1 MIKATVSVLAVGFGI
16 GWAVNALSID
26 DDLQAK
32 LDAECF
38 AKYGEDTKGQNQF
51 SSTLL
56 CTMTDEY
63 KEKQKLI
70 ADAEYAKE
78 QERKA
83 EEKRIAEA
91 KAEAFRN
98 SPEGKT
104 QAFVRQASTQCR
116 NDIRARAKYPSKVDF
131 NWLDG
136 NGERHWM
143 NFNGT
148 GESRVL
154 INKAGEMMNGLGM
167 MVPFTAAC
175 KYDYNPETN
184 KYSVV
189 EIIIS

>member
-1 MIKATVSVLAVGFGI
+1 MIKATVSVLAVGLGI

-63 KEKQKLI
+63 KEQQKLI

-98 SPEGKT
+98 SPKGKT
-104 QAFVRQASTQCR
+104 EAFVSQAGGLCR
-116 NDIRARAKYPSKVDF
+116 AELKARAKYPSEVDF
-131 NWLDG
+131 NWFDG
-136 NGERHWM
+136 NGNKYWM
-143 NFNGT
+143 NFNTDGD
-148 GESRVL
+148 SRVL
-154 INKAGEMMNGLGM
+154 IQQSGKMMNGFGNM
-167 MVPFTAAC
+167 IPFTGVC
-175 KYDYNPETN
+175 KYDYNPSTN

-189 EIIIS
+189 EVLI